1 MAHVD
6 HSNIDALIYLREN
19 KSLPIVSVWAVE
31 FAVCVSI
38 WTMRHRTRTTLKQ
51 LTDDQLADIGLTRG
65 QALSEASRVF
75 WKA

>member
-1 MAHVD
+1 MTYVE

-31 FAVCVSI
+31 FAVYVSI
-38 WTMRHRTRTTLKQ
+38 WTTRRNTRAALKQ
-51 LTDDQLADIGLTRG
+51 LTGAQLADVGLTRE

>member
-1 MAHVD
+1 MTYVE

-31 FAVCVSI
+31 FAVYVSI
-38 WTMRHRTRTTLKQ
+38 WTTRRNTRAALKQ
-51 LTDDQLADIGLTRG
+51 LTDAQLADVGLTRE